1 MKEGGGTIRGP
12 SPKGWLR
19 VLLRLPVLLYRLRLG
34 WLLGH
39 RFLLLTYVGRK
50 SGLQRRT
57 VLEVVCYTRESRT
70 CLVASGWGEKAQ
82 WFKNILARP
91 EVAVILGMQTY
102 PARAQRLPRSEAAQA
117 FREYADRHPWA
128 IKHLTRLMVGT
139 PYQGL
144 EDDFV
149 WLAEHVPLVALRFVE
164 SAPCGA

>member
-57 VLEVVCYTRESRT
+57 VLEVVRYTRESRT

-82 WFKNILARP
+82 WLKNTMAHP
-91 EVAVILGMQTY
+91 DVEVTLGGQTY
-102 PARAQRLPRSEAAQA
+102 RARARQL
-117 FREYADRHPWA
+117 
-128 IKHLTRLMVGT
+128 L
-139 PYQGL
+139 
-144 EDDFV
+144 
-149 WLAEHVPLVALRFVE
+149 
-164 SAPCGA
+164 